1 MVCKII
7 FKKKSHLRT
16 SILNYYLSTA
26 RNVEC
31 PQGYG
36 NASLILYIIII
47 RSMVLKNIPVVQQ
60 KCQDICER
68 AVEQ

>member
-1 MVCKII
+1 MVCKIT
-7 FKKKSHLRT
+7 FNKKSHLRT

-36 NASLILYIIII
+36 NASLILYIIVI
-47 RSMVLKNIPVVQQ
+47 RSMVLENIPVVQQ
-60 KCQDICER
+60 KYHNVCER
-68 AVEQ
+68 AIEQ